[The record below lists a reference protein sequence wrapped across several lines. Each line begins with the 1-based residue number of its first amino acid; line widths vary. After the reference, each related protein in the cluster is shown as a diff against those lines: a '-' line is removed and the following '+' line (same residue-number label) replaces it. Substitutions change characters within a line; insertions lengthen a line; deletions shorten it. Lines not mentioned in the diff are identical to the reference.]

1 MVNFGSRRREADG
14 RDESSVLTRMREG
27 EGKLVESKCLV

>member
-14 RDESSVLTRMREG
+14 QGESSVLARMREG
-27 EGKLVESKCLV
+27 EGKLVESKCSV